1 MPFDIA
7 ELYFAKAALYQEY
20 EPEGENRILPS
31 IPIALQ
37 MEEEDDGE
45 VVEPENPS
53 KIRRVVGPN
62 DWVIYEF

>member
-1 MPFDIA
+1 
-7 ELYFAKAALYQEY
+7 
-20 EPEGENRILPS
+20 
-31 IPIALQ
+31 

-62 DWVIYEF
+62 DRVIYEF